1 MTSSKS
7 NKGHW
12 FPAHWL
18 SLCVLQLWW
27 WPPSLVL
34 QTPHPTGVNKIQ
46 AGNLGLLVEHKN
58 DKVTTYET
66 IEDKTN
72 LLKDANG
79 TDMEKE
85 QYSKLQSDV
94 GDNNKSLK
102 DFLKVKVVTCSN
114 LTDSTIE
121 TAAALDWSKTTDTL
135 DSFVKGDGKLYPE
148 GTDSKDSSEK
158 LRVIVYWMPT
168 ANDNDWNINN
178 GKTTS
183 DQQPLFIDFGIKVL
197 VTQLERESDSFDNT
211 YDKNATY
218 SESIITTIDSSKNT
232 VFVSNVTPSNEV
244 GKTTTV
250 EFPKKIAPLTASST
264 MKLDISDTRFEWCL
278 YGK

>member
-1 MTSSKS
+1 M
-7 NKGHW
+7 
-12 FPAHWL
+12 
-18 SLCVLQLWW
+18 
-27 WPPSLVL
+27 
-34 QTPHPTGVNKIQ
+34 
-46 AGNLGLLVEHKN
+46 
-58 DKVTTYET
+58 
-66 IEDKTN
+66 
-72 LLKDANG
+72 
-79 TDMEKE
+79 
-85 QYSKLQSDV
+85 
-94 GDNNKSLK
+94 
-102 DFLKVKVVTCSN
+102 VTCTN
-114 LTDSTIE
+114 LTDPTIE
-121 TAAALDWSKTTDTL
+121 TVAAPDWSKTNDTL

-148 GTDSKDSSEK
+148 GTDSQDSSQE

-183 DQQPLFIDFGIKVL
+183 DQQPLFIGFGIKVL

-211 YDKNATY
+211 YDNNATY

>member
-1 MTSSKS
+1 M
-7 NKGHW
+7 
-12 FPAHWL
+12 
-18 SLCVLQLWW
+18 
-27 WPPSLVL
+27 
-34 QTPHPTGVNKIQ
+34 NKIQ

-168 ANDNDWNINN
+168 ANDND
-178 GKTTS
+178 
-183 DQQPLFIDFGIKVL
+183 
-197 VTQLERESDSFDNT
+197 
-211 YDKNATY
+211 
-218 SESIITTIDSSKNT
+218 
-232 VFVSNVTPSNEV
+232 
-244 GKTTTV
+244 
-250 EFPKKIAPLTASST
+250 
-264 MKLDISDTRFEWCL
+264 
-278 YGK
+278 